1 MAFKVKQEIRAEL
14 EFDEIIYYYENIQ
27 VGLGNRFLI
36 DYENLIDT
44 LETYPFFEQ
53 KYNII
58 RKLPFKKFPY
68 TIHFQIDEFENIVY
82 IESISCDYQHP
93 SSTRIKL

>member
-1 MAFKVKQEIRAEL
+1 MAFKITQEIRAEL
-14 EFDEIIYYYENIQ
+14 ELDEIIYYYENIQ
-27 VGLGNRFLI
+27 VGLGNRFLN
-36 DYENLIDT
+36 DYEDLIDI
-44 LETYPFFEQ
+44 LETYPFFEK

-82 IESISCDYQHP
+82 IESISCDYQNP
-93 SSTRIKL
+93 SNTRIKL

>member
-14 EFDEIIYYYENIQ
+14 ELDEIIYYYENIQ

-36 DYENLIDT
+36 DYENLIDA

-68 TIHFQIDEFENIVY
+68 TIHFQIDEYENVVY
-82 IESISCDYQHP
+82 IESISCDYQNP
-93 SSTRIKL
+93 SNTRIKL